1 MARQTTAV
9 ADRTM
14 RDLCA
19 LEADD
24 QGALVTHPDLDET
37 DLRAVLTTAL
47 AGGAEFAELY
57 TEQRR
62 SRSVVVDDG
71 RIEDLVTGLDRGGG
85 VRVINDG
92 QTSYAYTNLLTRD
105 ALVEAAGIAA
115 AGVRG
120 TRQTRVA
127 DLVTVE
133 PPRRHPAA
141 RDPLGIGGQDL
152 AGIVTR
158 IDASARA
165 VDGAVRQ
172 VAASYGD
179 VVNDVFLVNSEGHR
193 HNERRVRT
201 RLTAR
206 VVAARDGVVQ
216 TGLEAP
222 GAAAGLELLDAHP
235 PEDVGRT
242 AAERAVQM
250 LDSRS
255 APAGEMTVV
264 LAPGSGG
271 VLFHEACG
279 HGMEADIVAKGA
291 SVYQGRRGKKIGTD
305 LVSGVDDATVANAWG
320 SFGFDDEGTPGQRTV
335 LFDHGVCTDYMTD
348 RLRAQQLGLARTGN
362 ARRQSYAHLPIPR
375 MTNTYILPGDDDP
388 QEIIRSVKR
397 GLFCAQLGGGQV
409 DPASGDFV
417 FGVAVGW
424 LIENGELTHPVRGAN
439 LVGDGPTILARVD
452 AVGTD
457 FDTREGVCGKDGQGV
472 PAGLGNPT
480 LRIDRITVG
489 GTGE

>member
-1 MARQTTAV
+1 MTPPV
-9 ADRTM
+9 LDDADLHTI
-14 RDLCA
+14 LA
-19 LEADD
+19 
-24 QGALVTHPDLDET
+24 
-37 DLRAVLTTAL
+37 TAL
-47 AGGAEFAELY
+47 SGGGQFAELY
-57 TEQRR
+57 VEQRR
-62 SRSVVVDDG
+62 SRSVSVDDG
-71 RIEDLVTGLDRGGG
+71 RVEDLVTGLDRGGG
-85 VRVINDG
+85 VRVIADG
-92 QTSYAYTNLLTRD
+92 RTAYAFTNLLTGD
-105 ALVEAAGIAA
+105 ALVEAARIAA
-115 AGVRG
+115 AGVSG
-120 TRQTRVA
+120 SHTARVA
-127 DLVTVE
+127 DLRTVE
-133 PPRRHPAA
+133 PPYTHPAA
-141 RDPLGIGGQDL
+141 KNPSGLDGSGMADVVR
-152 AGIVTR
+152 R
-158 IDASARA
+158 IDASARD

-172 VAASYGD
+172 VGATYGD
-179 VVNDVFLVNSEGHR
+179 ITQDVLLVNSEGHR

-206 VVAARDGVVQ
+206 VVASRDDVVQ
-216 TGLEAP
+216 TGIEAP
-222 GAAAGLELLDAHP
+222 GAAAGLELLDRHP
-235 PEDVGRT
+235 PEDVGRR
-242 AAERAVQM
+242 AAERAVLM
-250 LDSRS
+250 LDSRP

-291 SVYQGRRGKKIGTD
+291 SVYRGRQGEKIGTD
-305 LVSGVDDATVANAWG
+305 LISGVDDATVANAWG
-320 SFGFDDEGTPGQRTV
+320 SFGFDDEGTPAQRTV

-348 RLRAQQLGLARTGN
+348 RLRARQLGLPRTGN

-388 QEIIRSVKR
+388 QQIVRSVKR
-397 GLFCAQLGGGQV
+397 GLYCAQLGGGQV

-439 LVGDGPTILARVD
+439 LVGDGPSILARID

-480 LRIDRITVG
+480 LRIDRITIG